1 MSMRL
6 FEDLRGRVVPTPE
19 AKLVPE
25 IKKIIARSKDN
36 GLGELS
42 YLYFMYDYRSPYAT
56 YSPDARKRILLT
68 ELNLPAKFQ
77 EDVLFIEA
85 RTKYL
90 KFIETPTSKSMVS
103 VKNGLDKMHRLVD
116 ILADEVEKSIVKLQA
131 VEGEDEDEDDER
143 QKLITRAVNNMNKI
157 LEISQVLPKN
167 IASLQS
173 LQEQIQK
180 EQSTTTTVLGGG
192 AVGAFED

>member
-1 MSMRL
+1 MRL
-6 FEDLRGRVVPTPE
+6 FEDLRGRVVPTAE

-25 IKKIIARSKDN
+25 IKEIIKRSKDN
-36 GLGELS
+36 GLVELS

-56 YSPDARKRILLT
+56 YSPDARKKILFND
-68 ELNLPAKFQ
+68 LNLTKFKEDEIFIAAK
-77 EDVLFIEA
+77 E
-85 RTKYL
+85 RYL

-103 VKNGLDKMHRLVD
+103 VRNGLDKMHKLVD
-116 ILADEVEKSIVKLQA
+116 VLTQEVESSINKLGA
-131 VEGEDEDEDDER
+131 IDGEDEEDEDMR

-157 LEISQVLPKN
+157 IDISQVLPKN

-180 EQSTTTTVLGGG
+180 EQSSTTTVLGGG

>member
-1 MSMRL
+1 
-6 FEDLRGRVVPTPE
+6 
-19 AKLVPE
+19 
-25 IKKIIARSKDN
+25 
-36 GLGELS
+36 
-42 YLYFMYDYRSPYAT
+42 
-56 YSPDARKRILLT
+56 
-68 ELNLPAKFQ
+68 
-77 EDVLFIEA
+77 
-85 RTKYL
+85 
-90 KFIETPTSKSMVS
+90 MVS

>member
-1 MSMRL
+1 MRL
-6 FEDLRGRVVPTPE
+6 FEDLRGRVVPTTE

-25 IKKIIARSKDN
+25 IKEIIKRSKDN
-36 GLGELS
+36 GLVELS

-56 YSPDARKRILLT
+56 YSPDARKKILLND
-68 ELNLPAKFQ
+68 LNLTKFTEDATFLAAK
-77 EDVLFIEA
+77 E
-85 RTKYL
+85 RYL

-103 VKNGLDKMHRLVD
+103 VRNGLDKMHKLVD
-116 ILADEVEKSIVKLQA
+116 VLTEEVESSINKLSA
-131 VEGEDEDEDDER
+131 IDGEDEEDEELR

-157 LEISQVLPKN
+157 IDISQVLPKN

-180 EQSTTTTVLGGG
+180 EQSSTTTVLGGG